1 MKTYKYILF
10 DLDGTLTDPALGITN
25 SILYALRQMGVDPPV
40 RESLYRF
47 IGPPL
52 AKTFLEFFPEERV
65 QEAIDTYRIYFREKG
80 MLENAVYDGIP
91 ELLHELKRQGIPA
104 AVATSKPEE
113 FAVTILKH
121 FGLAD
126 CFTVIGGA
134 TMDGS
139 RGEKQ
144 QVIEY
149 VLNKLPDSKLK
160 MSAYNTQYIMVGD
173 RKYDIEGAKAM
184 GMTAVGVSWG
194 YGSREE
200 LKNAGAD
207 AIVDTPTQLL
217 DIITGE
223 VL

>member
-25 SILYALRQMGVDPPV
+25 SILYALRQMGVEPPA

-80 MLENAVYDGIP
+80 MLENAVYNGIP
-91 ELLHELKRQGIPA
+91 ELLRELKIRGIPT

-149 VLNKLPDSKLK
+149 VLDKLPGSKPENP
-160 MSAYNTQYIMVGD
+160 AQYMMIGD
-173 RKYDIEGAKAM
+173 RKYDMEGAKAF
-184 GMTAVGVSWG
+184 GMTAIGVSWG
-194 YGSREE
+194 YGSVEE

-207 AIVDTPTQLL
+207 AIADTPAQLL
-217 DIITGE
+217 HIITGE
-223 VL
+223 TI